1 MPNSEMSSVIVSTYR
16 PPWGNDKHRING
28 PDEDIL
34 TMAVQAGRLALKG
47 SDSSA
52 VGSVVFVGNRLPLL
66 PSGDSAVLLAA
77 LDLPANIQLIERVGT
92 AVAALDAVA
101 TATAGTLVITAHEG
115 NHAGGAAALVID
127 AGTVTCESRI
137 ERSLP
142 LRTWADDGGEN
153 LDEDP
158 RLLRERGALAS
169 LSQLGLEEKA
179 ILITG
184 LDRRTAAKFCAPDAP
199 EVDISG
205 PASGIAAIATAAE
218 SAQSGLVGAWHD
230 ASATVARIDADAI
243 EVRRFETLV
252 LPLPRQKSSAADIKF
267 AATAYERAFDSKLGL
282 KAGKCR
288 NCGALA
294 MPPRYRCLECG
305 SEAPH
310 ILTRLPRRAT
320 VYTTTTIHTPVP
332 GLATPY
338 SLAMV
343 ETEGTGV
350 RMLLTVTGAP
360 PATVKI
366 GDAGSLV
373 LRIVA
378 KRSGVNDYGY
388 AFQPDKVHAS

>member
-1 MPNSEMSSVIVSTYR
+1 MRSSEMSSVIVSTYR
-16 PPWGNDKHRING
+16 PPWGDDKHRVNG

-47 SDSSA
+47 TDSSA
-52 VGSVVFVGNRLPLL
+52 VSSVVFVGNKLPLL

-77 LDLPANIQLIERVGT
+77 LDLPANIQLIERAGT

-115 NHAGGAAALVID
+115 NQAGGAAALVID
-127 AGTVTCESRI
+127 TGTVICESRI

-142 LRTWADDGGEN
+142 LRTWADDGSEN
-153 LDEDP
+153 VDEDP

-169 LSQLGLEEKA
+169 LSRLGLEEKV
-179 ILITG
+179 ILIAG
-184 LDRRTAAKFCAPDAP
+184 LDSRTAAKFCAPGAP
-199 EVDISG
+199 EVNISG
-205 PASGIAAIATAAE
+205 PASGIAAIAAAAGT
-218 SAQSGLVGAWHD
+218 AQSGLVGAWYD
-230 ASATVARIDADAI
+230 ASAIAARIDAGAI
-243 EVRRFETLV
+243 EVRRFETPV
-252 LPLPRQKSSAADIKF
+252 LPAPRQKSSAADIKF

-288 NCGALA
+288 NCGTLA

-305 SEAPH
+305 SEEPH
-310 ILTRLPRRAT
+310 DLTRLPRRGT

-343 ETEGTGV
+343 EAEGTEV

-366 GDAGSLV
+366 GDTGSLV
-373 LRIVA
+373 LRVVA
-378 KRSGVNDYGY
+378 KRSGVCDYGY
-388 AFQPDKVHAS
+388 AFQPDEVHAS